1 VSSAEAGLKGRAAL
15 VVYVKLT
22 ACMALWGATWVSGR
36 YVAQG
41 MGPFPAAFLRF
52 FSASIFL
59 YLLSCRAGHGWPKP
73 PHGAWGGVVFLGLT
87 GVFLYNAMFFS
98 GLALIPAARAAM
110 IVACV
115 PSAVA
120 LYSALVLRAPTTAL
134 KALGI
139 ALSLFGVAVI
149 LSGGDPRT
157 LFTHGPS
164 TGDLYILGCVV
175 AWAGYSIGGGRVVQ
189 KMPPLSAV
197 MWSCV
202 VGNAMLLPPALLT
215 GLVPQALA
223 ASATVWANLLFLGVG
238 ATGLAFL
245 WYHDGIRALGAPR
258 ASIFINLVPVF
269 ATLLSTAL
277 LGESVGLPL
286 VAGGAMVLAGVVLAN
301 RPAQKQGGPAVGA
314 NASRT

>member
-1 VSSAEAGLKGRAAL
+1 MSPSHPQGQPGVGGQAGLA
-15 VVYVKLT
+15 VYVKLT
-22 ACMALWGATWVSGR
+22 GCMALWGATWVSGR
-36 YVAQG
+36 YVALE

-52 FSASIFL
+52 LSASVFL
-59 YLLSCRAGHGWPKP
+59 YLLSCRAGHGWPRP
-73 PHGAWGGVVFLGLT
+73 PHGAWGGVAFLGLT
-87 GVFLYNAMFFS
+87 GVFLYNSMFFS

-139 ALSLFGVAVI
+139 ALSLSGVAVI
-149 LSGGDPRT
+149 LSGGDPRL

-164 TGDLYILGCVV
+164 KGDLLILGCVV
-175 AWAGYSIGGGRVVQ
+175 AWAAYSIGGGRVVQ
-189 KMPPLSAV
+189 KIPPLSAV
-197 MWSCV
+197 TWSCV
-202 VGNAMLLPPALLT
+202 LGNAMLLPPALAT

-223 ASATVWANLLFLGVG
+223 ASGIVWANLLFLGVG

-245 WYHDGIRALGAPR
+245 WYHDGIRALGAQR

-269 ATLLSTAL
+269 ATLLSTMI
-277 LGESVGLPL
+277 LGESVGLAL
-286 VAGGAMVLAGVVLAN
+286 VVGGAMVLAGVVLAN
-301 RPAQKQGGPAVGA
+301 RPA
-314 NASRT
+314 

>member
-1 VSSAEAGLKGRAAL
+1 MTPEIGPNIEADQKRARL
-15 VVYVKLT
+15 IVYAKLT
-22 ACMALWGATWVSGR
+22 ACMALWGGTWVSGR
-36 YVAQG
+36 YVAQE

-52 FSASIFL
+52 SSASVFL
-59 YLLSCRAGHGWPKP
+59 YLLSCRADHSWPKP
-73 PHGAWGGVVFLGLT
+73 PRGAWGGVAFLGFT

-120 LYSALVLRAPTTAL
+120 LYSAVVLRAPTTAL

-139 ALSLFGVAVI
+139 ALSLLGVAVI
-149 LSGGDPRT
+149 LSGGDPRA
-157 LFTHGPS
+157 LFTHGANP
-164 TGDLYILGCVV
+164 GDLLILGCVV
-175 AWAGYSIGGGRVVQ
+175 AWSAYSIGGGHVVR
-189 KMPPLSAV
+189 KITPLAAV
-197 MWSCV
+197 TWSCLL
-202 VGNAMLLPPALLT
+202 GNAMLLPPALMT

-223 ASATVWANLLFLGVG
+223 ASGLVWANLLFLGVG

-245 WYHDGIRALGAPR
+245 WYHDGIHALGAPR

-277 LGESVGLPL
+277 LGETVGLPL
-286 VAGGAMVLAGVVLAN
+286 VIGGAMVLAGVILAN
-301 RPAQKQGGPAVGA
+301 RPA
-314 NASRT
+314 